1 MKKRLEPKMAAL
13 THVAPGGEVRMVDMG
28 EKAATRRMARAEA
41 HVHLGER
48 IARLLKKTGSV
59 AKGNVLETARIAG
72 IMASKRTHE
81 LIPLCHPIPLDVVR
95 VDLALKGGVLR
106 IESTVAC
113 RASTGVEMEVL
124 TDVAVAALTV
134 YDMCKSAGKGMVIG
148 PLRLLEKSGGKSGH
162 WQAGGAGTSC
172 IHVGKQ

>member
-1 MKKRLEPKMAAL
+1 
-13 THVAPGGEVRMVDMG
+13 
-28 EKAATRRMARAEA
+28 
-41 HVHLGER
+41 
-48 IARLLKKTGSV
+48 
-59 AKGNVLETARIAG
+59 
-72 IMASKRTHE
+72 
-81 LIPLCHPIPLDVVR
+81 